1 MELEQQI
8 ALLIENAP
16 ADGVTSKVMEVA
28 IAPILKAFASQ
39 LKHLEYYVLQTID
52 GGWVLTTLSNRTQQ
66 LLEKNV
72 IYAFPTLK
80 DAANF
85 QGTSDP
91 KVIASPV
98 PVTHI
103 LFQMFALEKVDSTV
117 FVETPNNLSAGTE
130 VRRVDLQTLI
140 QAQLEQF
147 RAKPDN
153 LPPDIA

>member
-8 ALLIENAP
+8 TLLIENAP

-52 GGWVLTTLSNRTQQ
+52 GGWVLTTLSNRAQQ

-80 DAANF
+80 DAGSF

-91 KVIASPV
+91 QVIASPV

-103 LFQMFALEKVDSTV
+103 LFQMFALEKVDSIV
-117 FVETPNNLSAGTE
+117 FVETPNKLSAGVE
-130 VRRVDLQTLI
+130 VRRADLQKLI

>member
-8 ALLIENAP
+8 TLLIKNAP

-52 GGWVLTTLSNRTQQ
+52 GGWVLTTLSNRAQQ

-80 DAANF
+80 DAASF

-91 KVIASPV
+91 QVIASPI

-103 LFQMFALEKVDSTV
+103 LFQMFALEKVDSIV
-117 FVETPNNLSAGTE
+117 FVETPNKLSAGVE
-130 VRRVDLQTLI
+130 VRRADLQKLI

-147 RAKPDN
+147 RVKPDN